1 MVESEAADPTTHEG
15 EIRILLI
22 EDDDSVRDAIVAS
35 LEELGLGEVS
45 IAVDGQ
51 SGLELIESLQPEV
64 VLLDLMLPVT
74 DGFDVL
80 AQLRKRPTGFQPDR
94 IVVISAMSDA
104 LSNDALFQLG
114 ASYVLRKPFSVAEIE
129 KAIKG

>member
-1 MVESEAADPTTHEG
+1 MTANQSEAPGPGGDL
-15 EIRILLI
+15 RILLI

-35 LEELGLGEVS
+35 LEELGIGDVS

-51 SGLELIESLQPEV
+51 SGLDMIESLHPEV

-80 AQLRKRPTGFQPDR
+80 AQLRKRPADYHPDR
-94 IVVISAMSDA
+94 IVVISAMSDT
-104 LSNDALFQLG
+104 LSNEALLQLG
-114 ASYVLRKPFSVAEIE
+114 ASYVLRKPFTLAEIE
-129 KAIKG
+129 TAIRG